1 MNIITQSYSFSVAHR
16 ICAKQSVKYSG
27 ERVKYSGREAEGIRG
42 NSRERSSSEFSSQ
55 EYEKTPEAKP
65 SEFTTA
71 SPPQIFEFSTA
82 SPAQIFEFS
91 TASPPQIFEFSQF
104 SGETK
109 SRTKILRPPESANR
123 LKSESVGLCTLLS
136 EWFLLKHRNHT
147 IPYFM
152 SPETAN
158 NSLQSIHNILTTHEI
173 EQIMESSDYHLPTNL
188 PSNLLRPTDSA
199 NSLYSDGF
207 AS

>member
-55 EYEKTPEAKP
+55 EYEK
-65 SEFTTA
+65 FT
-71 SPPQIFEFSTA
+71 
-82 SPAQIFEFS
+82 